1 MIWSM
6 ILFVFLAPWVGGLI
20 DGLDRKL
27 SARMQARRGPPI
39 LQPFY
44 DVAKLWQKENLFL
57 HYSQNALM
65 IYYLIMVVITGMIFF
80 AGGDFLLVI
89 FAFTLAI
96 GFLVLAAYKGSS
108 PYSETGAAREL
119 LQLLAYEPMLILAGV
134 AFYLATGSFE
144 VRDIVQYKTNLIVIL
159 PGIFLGLIYIFTIKL
174 RKSPFDLSTSHHAH
188 QEVVKGITTELSGP
202 LLAIFEIAHWYETVL
217 LLGMIYLFMAASP
230 AWGVALALAAYLL
243 EIFIDNTTARVRWQK
258 MVQWS
263 WIVALVL
270 GLGNIVLLCCFK
282 GGWPS

>member
-1 MIWSM
+1 MILSM
-6 ILFVFLAPWVGGLI
+6 ILFVLLAPFVGGLI
-20 DGLDRKL
+20 DGIDRKL
-27 SARMQARRGPPI
+27 SARMQSRKGPPI

-44 DVAKLWQKENLFL
+44 DVAKLWQKENLFI

-80 AGGDFLLVI
+80 SGGDFLLVI

-108 PYSETGAAREL
+108 PYSETGASREL

-134 AFYLATGSFE
+134 GFYLAVGSFN
-144 VRDIVQYKTNLIVIL
+144 VREIINYGEPLIL
-159 PGIFLGLIYIFTIKL
+159 TMPGIFLGLIYVFTIKL

-202 LLAIFEIAHWYETVL
+202 LLAVFEIAHWYETVL
-217 LLGMIYLFMAASP
+217 LLGMVYLFLAPYP
-230 AWGVALALAAYLL
+230 AWGVALAALAYFL
-243 EIFIDNTTARVRWQK
+243 EIFIDNTTARVKWQK

-263 WIVALVL
+263 WLVALIL
-270 GLGNIVLLCCFK
+270 GLGNILLLCSAK
-282 GGWPS
+282 GGSPL

>member
-1 MIWSM
+1 MIFSLG
-6 ILFVFLAPWVGGLI
+6 LFVLLGPLVGGLI

-65 IYYLIMVVITGMIFF
+65 LYYLIMVVITGMIFF
-80 AGGDFLLVI
+80 SGGDFLLVI
-89 FAFTLAI
+89 FTFTLAI
-96 GFLVLAAYKGSS
+96 GLLVLAAYKGSS
-108 PYSETGAAREL
+108 PYSETGASREL
-119 LQLLAYEPMLILAGV
+119 LQLLAYEPMLILAAVG
-134 AFYLATGSFE
+134 FYLAAGSFN
-144 VRDIVQYKTNLIVIL
+144 VKDIISTEQSLILVL

-202 LLAIFEIAHWYETVL
+202 NLALFEIAHWYETVL
-217 LLGMIYLFMAASP
+217 LLGMVYLFMANLPWA
-230 AWGVALALAAYLL
+230 GVLLAVLVYLF
-243 EIFIDNTTARVRWQK
+243 EIFVDNTTARVKWQQ
-258 MVQWS
+258 MVLWS
-263 WIVALVL
+263 WIVALVC
-270 GLGNIVLLCCFK
+270 GLGNIALLVAYGT
-282 GGWPS
+282 GGSL